1 MIGTL
6 ASVILPDGVTTEA
19 GWRVPDPLKARLY
32 DGHGIEVP
40 IFRWP
45 APPRRLV
52 RISAQLYNHSEQYV
66 RLADVLRKELAAE
79 RPR

>member
-6 ASVILPDGVTTEA
+6 ASVILPDGPATET
-19 GWRVPDPLKARLY
+19 GWRVPDPLKARLF
-32 DGHGIEVP
+32 DGHRIEVP

-52 RISAQLYNHSEQYV
+52 RISAQLYNHREQYV

-79 RPR
+79 RAG